1 MNFNLDSLPISS
13 PQGTSPQLAPL
24 HPPNILDRNSPAPT
38 NDTVEIEN
46 PNSNDLWLIEQFN
59 ASNGPCITNDGL
71 NKPQFLTYLE
81 NAPESSPWS
90 TDYCASSSI
99 ASDGTTETN
108 TKISDRPCPKRS
120 RRNGTRQWKQ
130 NNSSS
135 PIGKEEKRIAYLER
149 NRVAASKCRKKK
161 AEQVSFLRESE
172 NALVKANRRLKLE
185 LAQVKDEVDMLR
197 DLLTTHNSLDNLG
210 LWNCGSSDVSGA
222 QQNLSLFDTSDP
234 CETNTQIPL
243 SILETT
249 YYPTTEVQEKD
260 DMIASPVDSG
270 IDIGSPLMETA
281 ESNDDS
287 GALLDMFTFA
297 REDSLQSD
305 GYELS

>member
-1 MNFNLDSLPISS
+1 MNFNLDSLPTVSLE
-13 PQGTSPQLAPL
+13 GTSPQLAPL
-24 HPPNILDRNSPAPT
+24 HPRNILERNSPAPT
-38 NDTVEIEN
+38 NDIVDIEN
-46 PNSNDLWLIEQFN
+46 LNSNDLWLIEQFN
-59 ASNGPCITNDGL
+59 ASNGSCTTNDGL
-71 NKPQFLTYLE
+71 NKPQFLTHLE
-81 NAPESSPWS
+81 NAPESSWS
-90 TDYCASSSI
+90 TDYCTSSSI
-99 ASDGTTETN
+99 ASDGTTESN

-135 PIGKEEKRIAYLER
+135 PVEKEGKRVAYLER

-161 AEQVSFLRESE
+161 AEQVSYLRESE
-172 NALVKANRRLKLE
+172 NTLVKANRRLKLE

-210 LWNCGSSDVSGA
+210 LWNCGSGDVSGV

-243 SILETT
+243 SILETS
-249 YYPTTEVQEKD
+249 YYPTTEVQKKD
-260 DMIASPVDSG
+260 DMIVSPVDSG
-270 IDIGSPLMETA
+270 IDISSPLMGTA

-297 REDSLQSD
+297 REDSMQSD
-305 GYELS
+305 GYTLS